1 MCAFSGVRAIFPL
14 RSGCKGDRRMVYAVA
29 ARDRTPNSDKSH
41 SITLDAEN
49 TEGKKAI
56 VDTSGMLVKTI

>member
-1 MCAFSGVRAIFPL
+1 L
-14 RSGCKGDRRMVYAVA
+14 RSGCNGDRRMVYAVA
-29 ARDRTPNSDKSH
+29 TRDRTPNSDKSH

-56 VDTSGMLVKTI
+56 VDTSGMLVKMI